1 MKNLVSL
8 LADWA
13 NGIFAVL
20 LAAWWFG
27 IDPLWWH
34 FAIGLVMSHA
44 PDIDAI
50 PELLKRGKVAASAEH
65 PHDHRDALHYPVVL
79 ITLAVFIAYLVPY
92 WGMMFLI
99 AVILHLVNDLYGT
112 GWGIKLFWPISKK
125 NYKLLG
131 RRVNRLRYLLEQD
144 GDWNTQSHDERRL
157 RTLVSWSPAEL
168 STYMTRWGIDD
179 WIPKYYFHLN
189 SISVIEYGLFALAV
203 GLMVVTLIY

>member
-20 LAAWWFG
+20 IASWWFG

-34 FAIGLVMSHA
+34 FVIGLLLSHA

-65 PHDHRDALHYPVVL
+65 PHDHREALHYPLVL
-79 ITLAVFIAYLVPY
+79 IILAVGMAYMLPY
-92 WGMMFLI
+92 WGTIFLV
-99 AVILHLVNDLYGT
+99 AMILHLVNDLYGT
-112 GWGIKLFWPISKK
+112 GWGIKLFWPISNR
-125 NYKLLG
+125 NYKVLG

-144 GDWNTQSHDERRL
+144 EDWDKQTYEERSL
-157 RTLVSWSPAEL
+157 KWLVSWSPREL
-168 STYMTRWGIDD
+168 PSYMTRWGIDD

-189 SISVIEYGLFALAV
+189 SISVIEYGLFIIAFV
-203 GLMVVTLIY
+203 LMLITLL

>member
-1 MKNLVSL
+1 MKNVVSL

-20 LAAWWFG
+20 IASWWFG
-27 IDPLWWH
+27 VDPLWWH
-34 FAIGLVMSHA
+34 FLVGLVLSHA

-65 PHDHRDALHYPVVL
+65 PHDHREALHYPVVL
-79 ITLAVFIAYLVPY
+79 ITLAAGIAYVLPY
-92 WGMMFLI
+92 WGTIFLV

-112 GWGIKLFWPISKK
+112 GWGIKLFWPISNR
-125 NYKLLG
+125 NYKVLG

-144 GDWNTQSHDERRL
+144 GDWDKQTYEERSL
-157 RTLVSWSPAEL
+157 KWLVSWSPREL
-168 STYMTRWGIDD
+168 PSYMTRWGIDD

-189 SISVIEYGLFALAV
+189 SISLIEYGLFIIAFV
-203 GLMVVTLIY
+203 LMLITLL

>member
-20 LAAWWFG
+20 IASWWFG

-34 FAIGLVMSHA
+34 FLVGLVLSHA

-65 PHDHRDALHYPVVL
+65 PHDHREALHYPVVL
-79 ITLAVFIAYLVPY
+79 IILAVGIAYVLPY
-92 WGMMFLI
+92 WGTIFLV

-112 GWGIKLFWPISKK
+112 GWGIKLFWPISNR
-125 NYKLLG
+125 NYKVLG

-144 GDWNTQSHDERRL
+144 GDWDKQTYEERSL
-157 RTLVSWSPAEL
+157 KWLVSWSPREL
-168 STYMTRWGIDD
+168 PSYMTRWGIDD

-189 SISVIEYGLFALAV
+189 SISVIEYGLFIIAFV
-203 GLMVVTLIY
+203 LMLITLL